1 MNLLLLDKNF
11 DYCKTLM
18 NSMSALNDEVRI
30 SFIANSLND
39 LSYAYNADVILA
51 DYSFYDTGIE
61 VRFSNCKIIY
71 LSDDPSNEL
80 AIPKDNIDYI
90 IKSIERKSSNLSEPY
105 IENLLYSEMISLGYD
120 LSLLGTKCILE
131 ALKIM
136 YYSDNALLHKSLVN
150 DIYPKIAEKFG
161 LSVSVVKGNMNYA
174 TSKMLESIDKEYLMQ
189 YFDYNFTGKV
199 GVKSILHQIIKK
211 LKSSY

>member
-1 MNLLLLDKNF
+1 MNVLLLDTNF

-18 NSMSALNDEVRI
+18 NSMSALNDEIRI
-30 SFIANSLND
+30 SFIANSLKD
-39 LSYAYNADVILA
+39 LSYAYIADVILA
-51 DYSFYDTGIE
+51 DYEFYDTGLE

-80 AIPKDNIDYI
+80 AIPKNNIDYI
-90 IKSIERKSSNLSEPY
+90 IKSLERKSSNLSEPH
-105 IENLLYSEMISLGYD
+105 IESLLYSEMASLGYN
-120 LSLLGTKCILE
+120 LSLLGSKCILE

-136 YYSDNALLHKSLVN
+136 YYSNNTLLHKSLVN
-150 DIYPKIAEKFG
+150 DIYPKIAENLG
-161 LSVSVVKGNMNYA
+161 LSISVIKGNMNYA
-174 TSKMLESIDKEYLMQ
+174 TSKMLGNIDKEYLMQ

-211 LKSSY
+211 LKSY